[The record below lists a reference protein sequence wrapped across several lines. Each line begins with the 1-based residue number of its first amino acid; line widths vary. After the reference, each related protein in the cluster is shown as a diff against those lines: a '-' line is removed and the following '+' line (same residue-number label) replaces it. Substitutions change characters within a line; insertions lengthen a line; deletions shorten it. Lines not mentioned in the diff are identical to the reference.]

1 MGMNLK
7 LIVGCVI
14 FIPVIVVLLTA
25 SWKLWHGKWLPF
37 SDFSYVPG
45 EGAESLHRRKG
56 RRTALACLAGVA
68 ACSGVLGIAAF
79 SAVSGFPSNLELA
92 SSVMVFLVL
101 VGCIWLSVLS
111 RRDVGSIANA
121 AIDDGVELVEE
132 YSLDKHRATVL
143 AVVVLAIPAL
153 EIASSFVPRL

>member
-1 MGMNLK
+1 MDGFAG

-14 FIPVIVVLLTA
+14 FVPAIVVLLMA
-25 SWKLWHGKWLPF
+25 SWKLWHGKWLSF

-45 EGAESLHRRKG
+45 EGSESLHRRKG

-68 ACSGVLGIAAF
+68 ACSGVLGVAAF
-79 SAVSGFPSNLELA
+79 SAMSGFPSNLELA

-101 VGCIWLSVLS
+101 VGGIWLSALS
-111 RRDVGSIANA
+111 RRDAKSIANTA
-121 AIDDGVELVEE
+121 VDSGAELVEE
-132 YSLDKHRATVL
+132 YSLDKHRVTVL
-143 AVVVLAIPAL
+143 VVVILTILIL